1 MGLSVGCFLDLHRHV
16 HHGCGIFPRSSL
28 HNILSDMKNICLNSL
43 HIVWRIDQVVFL
55 SSGVKI
61 LLSVGRKP
69 LVKNTGNYEGA
80 NLGGEGRI

>member
-28 HNILSDMKNICLNSL
+28 KNICLNSL